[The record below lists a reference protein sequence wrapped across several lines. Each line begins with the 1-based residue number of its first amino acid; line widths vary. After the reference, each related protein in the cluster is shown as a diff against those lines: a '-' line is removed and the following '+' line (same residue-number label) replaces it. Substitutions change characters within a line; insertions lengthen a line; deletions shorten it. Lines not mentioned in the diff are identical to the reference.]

1 VIGEKLSKGAS
12 YMAKLLSIWQALRAS
27 LWFVPGVLVL
37 LAVALAIG
45 LIEADA
51 RIDNRVFD
59 TWPRLFGAGAAGARG
74 MLVAVASSMITIA
87 GVVFSITLV
96 ALSLASSQY
105 TSRVLRNFM
114 NDRTNQTVLGVLVGV
129 FAYCLVVLRTIRE
142 GPDIEFV
149 PSLAVLGGVV
159 LAFIGIGYFIYFIHH
174 IATTIQASHILARI
188 ASETVERIDHLFPQ
202 GVGNED
208 DYYTD
213 QGPSHTDPRW
223 RWHAAPAGRTGYIQ
237 RVEAD
242 LLLGI
247 ARDQKTVVRMETRV
261 GDFVVEGRPLASI
274 LTSDDS
280 SPPSQEIIER
290 LREAY
295 AINAQRTT
303 DQDAAYG
310 IRQIVDVALKAL
322 SPGSNDTTTAVM
334 SLDYLTA
341 ILVRLCERDI
351 ESPCRFDEG
360 ELRVITRGATFASM
374 VELAFD
380 QIRQNAGGNVAV
392 LLRMVE
398 SLRTLEEMT
407 KRPNR
412 RHILLHQAQALE
424 EVVRRTIPAPP
435 DREPVEARVKRLLES
450 LKAAEAA
457 MEAIGIEQTPSYMKN
472 L

>member
-1 VIGEKLSKGAS
+1 VKI
-12 YMAKLLSIWQALRAS
+12 YMSKLLSIWQSLRSS

-51 RIDNRVFD
+51 RIDNHVFD

-74 MLVAVASSMITIA
+74 MLVAVASSMITVA

-114 NDRTNQTVLGVLVGV
+114 NDRTNQTVLGVFVGI

-174 IATTIQASHILARI
+174 VATAIQASHILARI
-188 ASETVERIDHLFPQ
+188 AAETVQRIDDLFPES
-202 GVGNED
+202 VGNKDE
-208 DYYTD
+208 YYAD
-213 QGPSHTDPRW
+213 PDPSHTDPRR
-223 RWHAAPAGRTGYIQ
+223 RWHAAPAARTGYIQ
-237 RVEAD
+237 RVEAES
-242 LLLGI
+242 LLAI
-247 ARDQKTVVRMETRV
+247 ARDQKTVIRMEHSV
-261 GDFVVEGRPLASI
+261 GEFIIKGMPLASI
-274 LTSDDS
+274 LTADDS
-280 SPPSQEIIER
+280 SPPSKEVINR
-290 LREAY
+290 LMEAY
-295 AINAQRTT
+295 AINFQRTT

-322 SPGSNDTTTAVM
+322 SSGINDTTTAVM

-341 ILVRLCERDI
+341 ILVRLCGRGI
-351 ESPCRFDEG
+351 ESPGRFDEG

-380 QIRQNAGGNVAV
+380 QIRPSAGGNVAV
-392 LLRMVE
+392 LTRLVDA
-398 SLRTLEEMT
+398 LHTLEAQT
-407 KRPNR
+407 QRPNR
-412 RHILLHQAQALE
+412 RSVLLRQAHSLE
-424 EVVRRTIPAPP
+424 EVIGRTIPASL

-450 LKAAEAA
+450 LEATEAA
-457 MEAIGIEQTPSYMKN
+457 IEAAPAHR
-472 L
+472 